1 MVLLFNLGTE
11 DFSGMSAVAV
21 MRDMEADRSVNKG
34 DRIAQLVLEK
44 ICLADIVETDVRW
57 FPLVARSYR
66 VNN

>member
-11 DFSGMSAVAV
+11 DFNGMSPVAAKSEV
-21 MRDMEADRSVNKG
+21 EADRSVNKG

-44 ICLADIVETDVRW
+44 ICLADIVETDVRC
-57 FPLVARSYR
+57 FPLVTRSYR